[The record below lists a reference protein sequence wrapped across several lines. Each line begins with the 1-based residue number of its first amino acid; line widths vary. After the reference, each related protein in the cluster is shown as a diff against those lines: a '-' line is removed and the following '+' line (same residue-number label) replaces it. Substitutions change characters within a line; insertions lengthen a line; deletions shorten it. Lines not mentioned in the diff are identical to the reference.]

1 MPTLHLMSLRADQKR
16 IARTSRKHPILVL
29 AMGRRWGKTVL
40 GASVVCQF
48 ARRGGRCAWVVPEY
62 KNGRPLWRMVRQ
74 VMAPLAAKGWVRISE
89 TQRTVTFKAS
99 VGGGFLGIYTGDDNC
114 DAMRGD
120 AFDLVVV
127 DEAAKLSEMAWTDAI
142 VPTLADSDGK
152 AVLISTPRGRNWFW
166 RWWMQ
171 GQDAAQERVRSFT
184 APTSANP
191 SPRIQRAAQLAR
203 SQMSERTYRQEWL
216 AEFVEDGGGVFRA
229 VRANV
234 RGALEARPSHSARQ
248 YVIGV
253 DLAKI
258 TDYTVCIV
266 ADVEARRVVA
276 FERFNGEGWPLQK
289 RRIYDLAKR
298 WNNATLWLDAT
309 GVGGPICED
318 LRQAGLRIQPYIFTN
333 ASKLELVENAVL
345 LMEEGR
351 ISYPEI
357 PVLLAELE
365 ALEYQ
370 RTPSGQMRVA
380 APEGS
385 HDDAAM
391 AFLLMCWPLGRRT
404 VALPGDL
411 LTRHATAPL
420 SGIGGISILDKTF

>member
-1 MPTLHLMSLRADQKR
+1 MLQLTTLRGDQSR
-16 IARTSRKHPILVL
+16 IARAIKKHPILVL

-40 GASVVCQF
+40 GASLVCSH

-74 VMAPLAAKGWVRISE
+74 AMAPMAARGRVRISE
-89 TQRTVTFKAS
+89 TQRTVTFAAS
-99 VGGGFLGIYTGDDNC
+99 AGGGFLGMYTGDHNC

-142 VPTLADSDGK
+142 VPTLADRDGK

-171 GQDAAQERVRSFT
+171 GQDVSQERVRSFT
-184 APTSANP
+184 APSSANP
-191 SPRIQRAAQLAR
+191 RLSIRRAAEMAR
-203 SQMSERTYRQEWL
+203 GLVSERTYRQEWL
-216 AEFVEDGGGVFRA
+216 AEFVEDGGGVFRT

-234 RGALEARPSHSARQ
+234 RGALEARPGSPARR
-248 YVIGV
+248 YVMGV
-253 DLAKI
+253 DLGKMV
-258 TDYTVCIV
+258 DYTVCIV
-266 ADVEARRVVA
+266 ADIEARRVVA

-289 RRIYDLAKR
+289 RRIHDLATR
-298 WNNATLWLDAT
+298 WNNATLWVDAT
-309 GVGGPICED
+309 GVGTPICDD
-318 LRQAGLRIQPYIFTN
+318 LRDAGLHVKPYYFTN
-333 ASKLELVENAVL
+333 ASKSELVENAVL
-345 LMEEGR
+345 LMEEGQ

-357 PVLLAELE
+357 PVLLMELE
-365 ALEYQ
+365 ALEYS
-370 RTPSGQMRVA
+370 RLPSGQMRVA
-380 APEGS
+380 APQGT

-411 LTRHATAPL
+411 LTRNATAPL
-420 SGIGGISILDKTF
+420 SRIGGQSILDKTF